1 MIIRSESF
9 LPRRDFKIHE
19 AGHYLIGS
27 AFGFPMDCPQVFRDG
42 SGGIA
47 PFDRTVLKHDPD
59 IDLSDIPDDKHK
71 LAALQ
76 IAAMF
81 MSGHAAEAIAADV
94 DCSCIV
100 GGRTSD
106 LRLAVQ
112 CIRDS
117 GLSDLSLQD
126 AWRLSVK
133 MLRHAWPLVLEIAQD
148 IPVTDG
154 SHRPPKIH

>member
-9 LPRRDFKIHE
+9 LPRRDFAIHE
-19 AGHYLIGS
+19 AGHYCIGI

-59 IDLSDIPDDKHK
+59 IDLSGLPGDEMKQ
-71 LAALQ
+71 AALR

-81 MSGHAAEAIAADV
+81 LAGCAAEAIAADV

-112 CIRDS
+112 CIRDC

-133 MLRHAWPLVLEIAQD
+133 MLRHAWPLVESIAQD

-154 SHRPPKIH
+154 SHRPPKFH

>member
-9 LPRRDFKIHE
+9 LPRRDFAVHE
-19 AGHYLIGS
+19 AGHYVLGV

-59 IDLSDIPDDKHK
+59 IDLSDIPGDEMKQ
-71 LAALQ
+71 AALR

-81 MSGHAAEAIAADV
+81 LAGCAAEAISADV

-117 GLSDLSLQD
+117 GMSDLLLQD
-126 AWRLSVK
+126 AWRLAVK
-133 MLRHAWPLVLEIAQD
+133 MLRHAWPLVESIAQD
-148 IPVTDG
+148 IPTTDG
-154 SHRPPKIH
+154 THRPPKIH